1 MEEVN
6 NTYMKKCL
14 YHKTL
19 HPLCPVFS
27 LGYVVQESGQDFR
40 SLAVNVRMGWGCASK
55 ESTAQGHNTCL
66 PAPSCLPNL
75 PGTGCVYAWDCA
87 LVPEPLGVLCRA
99 WSDPAMEE
107 VLKIKRCGQTAL
119 SRCSVVPPSPTS
131 PYLPPYIPP
140 FLLFP
145 SLPFCCLESG
155 SPSIA

>member
-55 ESTAQGHNTCL
+55 ESAAQGHNTCL

-75 PGTGCVYAWDCA
+75 PGTGRVCAWDCA
-87 LVPEPLGVLCRA
+87 LVQEPLGVLCRA
-99 WSDPAMEE
+99 WSDPAMED

-119 SRCSVVPPSPTS
+119 S
-131 PYLPPYIPP
+131 
-140 FLLFP
+140 
-145 SLPFCCLESG
+145 
-155 SPSIA
+155 